1 MWSQDKIQP
10 HSQPLK
16 LGGAINLLGA
26 SWAVAKIG
34 LFLKMIRTC
43 QGKWTKIL
51 QRLHKHM
58 FCYIQ
63 NNQIF
68 HWNVIKM
75 RLNLLFHLNSTQ
87 LISHFY
93 RKKSWKILIDFY
105 YQKLLNR
112 PCVNFIN
119 KSTYLCS
126 NIFAPKLLFSPTYYE
141 HKL

>member
-93 RKKSWKILIDFY
+93 RKKLKNFNRF
-105 YQKLLNR
+105 LLSEITQ
-112 PCVNFIN
+112 PTMCQFHQQVYVFMFE
-119 KSTYLCS
+119 YFCS
-126 NIFAPKLLFSPTYYE
+126 
-141 HKL
+141 